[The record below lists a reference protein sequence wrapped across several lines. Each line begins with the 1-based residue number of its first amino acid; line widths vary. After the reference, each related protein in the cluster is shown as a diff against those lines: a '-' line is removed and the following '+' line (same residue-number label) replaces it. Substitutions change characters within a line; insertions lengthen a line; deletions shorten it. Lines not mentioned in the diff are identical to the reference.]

1 MKLFIKTLKS
11 KIYDVEIKD
20 TDTTNHT
27 STETSDENN
36 EKVKYSEITI
46 YNLKR
51 IIEEQHGFEVEY
63 TKLLYNG
70 LLLDDKKKLIDYK
83 INEGSTIIIMTS
95 KVIKKNYEEKPVDQ
109 ETNVKTKIKNEIE
122 DQKVSKI
129 DINSKISEVDKKVN
143 IEKLIKMGFNEK
155 ESILAIDKSGNNL
168 KEAINILASS
178 ILGDVNNIDDLLIDY
193 NPNHVENVEI
203 HQEMLDNFNLN
214 DPNAL
219 NNIVS
224 FLKVLINKDP
234 SALQDLLEE
243 VSETNPEIF
252 DFIKENEEKFKD
264 MMNQPITDD
273 DYKIFDSQFIVN
285 DEEEGEYD
293 DKLNEEV
300 EEFDEGEGEEEAE
313 VEEGEGE
320 VDNQEL
326 EKMIKDFDDKDLKS
340 IQNLMGLG
348 FSKFDSV
355 QAYISCDKNEE
366 LAADFLLNDE
376 I

>member
-70 LLLDDKKKLIDYK
+70 LLLDDKKRLIDYK

-109 ETNVKTKIKNEIE
+109 ETNVKTEVKNEIE

-313 VEEGEGE
+313 EEGEGE